1 MGLEQKNMVV
11 AGGSSGIGLALVKQL
26 VAAGSKV
33 FVISRNAGT
42 ELPEG
47 VTHIP
52 YDFTV
57 GDNSFTSQLPDEIH
71 GLVYSVG
78 TINLKPFQ
86 RLSREDFLNDFT
98 LNVLGAVTLVQQS
111 LRALKNAEMASVVLF
126 STVAARTGM
135 SYHTSIAASKGA
147 IESLAVSLAAEFVS
161 SKIRVNVIAPSLTNT
176 PLAQHLLNTEE
187 KQEASAKRHPL
198 GKYGQPDDMAN
209 AAKFLLSD
217 ESSWITGQ
225 IIGIDGGLSSLKP
238 L

>member
-1 MGLEQKNMVV
+1 MGFEQKNIVV

-42 ELPEG
+42 DLPEG

-57 GDNSFTSQLPDEIH
+57 GDNSFAAQLPDKIH

-78 TINLKPFQ
+78 SINLKPFQ
-86 RLSREDFLNDFT
+86 RLQREDFLNDFT

-111 LRALKNAEMASVVLF
+111 LRALKAAENASVVLF
-126 STVAARTGM
+126 STVAAQTGM

-161 SKIRVNVIAPSLTNT
+161 NKIRVNVIAPSLTNT

-209 AAKFLLSD
+209 AAKFLLSE

-225 IIGIDGGLSSLKP
+225 IIHIDGGMSSLKP